1 MSLMNTVTKLAIGFA
16 MAKGMDA
23 VNDRGGIGQVM
34 QGLTGGQ
41 GGAGAGGLGDMLG
54 KLGGGQSGGG
64 LGGML
69 GQLTGGAGG
78 GAAAAGG
85 LAGLGGLLGGLGAA
99 RGGSAGGLQALLGQD
114 NPADEPDEDEVA
126 QLMLRAMTQA
136 ARADGDID
144 AAEQE
149 SLMDVIRNSEP
160 ENVAIVQDMLRAP
173 VDPAALAADTPKGLE
188 TQVYTIAVNSITP
201 DNQAEAKYLHAL
213 AEGLGIQP
221 QTANEIHASLGAPA
235 LYR

>member
-41 GGAGAGGLGDMLG
+41 GGAGGGGLGDMLG
-54 KLGGGQSGGG
+54 KLGGGQGGGG

-69 GQLTGGAGG
+69 GQLTGGAGS

-188 TQVYTIAVNSITP
+188 TQVYTMAVNSITP

>member
-23 VNDRGGIGQVM
+23 VNERGGIGQVM

-41 GGAGAGGLGDMLG
+41 GGGGLGDMLG
-54 KLGGGQSGGG
+54 GLTGGAGGASGG

-69 GQLTGGAGG
+69 GQLTGGGG
-78 GAAAAGG
+78 GTAAAGG

-99 RGGSAGGLQALLGQD
+99 RGGDAGGLASLLGQD

-126 QLMLRAMTQA
+126 KLMLRAMTQA

-149 SLMDVIRNSEP
+149 NLMEVIRASDP
-160 ENVAIVQDMLRAP
+160 ENVAIVQDMLRTP
-173 VDPAALAADTPKGLE
+173 VDAAALAADTPKGLE
-188 TQVYTIAVNSITP
+188 TQVYTMAVNSITP
-201 DNQAEAKYLHAL
+201 DNQAEAQYLHQL

-221 QTANEIHASLGAPA
+221 QTANQIHASLGAPA